1 MRAGLMLALP
11 AALLAAVVAFLLIAQ
26 PLREL
31 TGEAPPVEEL
41 SVEATRLTPGLIS
54 LTLRADGSGPVELAQ
69 VQVDGAWR
77 EFALVPAGPI
87 ARLGTARTDIPYPW
101 IEGEAHHLALVTG
114 TGAVFDYTIEVAQA
128 TPAFAPR
135 SLATLTLVG
144 LLLGLAPV
152 AIGLMAYPA
161 LRRAGPAVRRFVL
174 ALTVGLLVYLLIDTL
189 REGLELGAMALGRL
203 RGETLVWVAAL
214 VAATVL
220 VGLGRRGGVAPR
232 GVALAGFMALGIGLH
247 NLGEGLVVGSAL
259 ATGAAALA
267 SYLVVGFVLHNVTEG
282 LGIATPL
289 TAGAAAVRG
298 LRRAGAAR
306 RVAGGRRRLARQPG
320 GQPDRRGALLRHRR
334 RRHPAGGDRAL
345 GLPRPRERRQGGRR
359 RHRRRLR
366 ARAHGNVRDGA
377 AGLSLRSGRAKGS
390 LAMRPGRG
398 APPRASWR
406 AALRRPARAESPAR
420 HDSAAPTAGRRCC

>member
-1 MRAGLMLALP
+1 MRTLPALALP
-11 AALLAAVVAFLLIAQ
+11 AALLVAVVGFLLVAQ

-31 TGEAPPVEEL
+31 TGAAPPVEEL

-54 LTLRADGSGPVELAQ
+54 LTLRADGSAPVTLAQ

-77 EFALVPAGPI
+77 EFALAPDAPI
-87 ARLGTARTDIPYPW
+87 GRLGTARLDVPYPW
-101 IEGEAHHLALVTG
+101 IEGETHHLALVTG
-114 TGAVFDYTIEVAQA
+114 TGAAFDYTIEVAQA
-128 TPAFAPR
+128 TPGFAPR

-152 AIGLMAYPA
+152 SIGLMAYPA
-161 LRRAGPAVRRFVL
+161 LRRAGPAARRFVL

-189 REGLELGAMALGRL
+189 HEGLELGGAALGRL

-214 VAATVL
+214 ATAAAL
-220 VGLGRRGGVAPR
+220 LGFGRRGGAAPR

-289 TAGAAAVRG
+289 TA
-298 LRRAGAAR
+298 
-306 RVAGGRRRLARQPG
+306 ARQPPLAVFAG
-320 GQPDRRGALLRHRR
+320 LALLAGS
-334 RRHPAGGDRAL
+334 PAVAGVWLGSQAVSPIAAALCFGIGAGAILQVVVEVSGFLIGESGGRAIGGATASGFAL
-345 GLPRPRERRQGGRR
+345 GL
-359 RHRRRLR
+359 
-366 ARAHGNVRDGA
+366 
-377 AGLSLRSGRAKGS
+377 S
-390 LAMRPGRG
+390 AMY
-398 APPRASWR
+398 AT
-406 AALRRPARAESPAR
+406 ALLV
-420 HDSAAPTAGRRCC
+420 